1 MLGRTTILTTLLLVL
16 FCPVFSQ
23 DTIDK
28 SNLSIHFYGD
38 TILLPFTG
46 GPKFDITYPSII
58 SAPQTVYN
66 LISTSTVDPFIPKML
81 TYKKEKQLDDW
92 LYYQLV
98 RAVAE
103 EICPKKSSY
112 HLYTLYKCL
121 LLNKSGYNAIT
132 RTRKDTML
140 LYVQSNEMV
149 YDIPSINLNGN
160 QYNCLNYHDYG
171 SINFAEGEFTVATYF
186 KLDSN
191 IPFSYKINSLPN
203 FNLSDYTVKK
213 FNFEY
218 HQKDYEFKIMVNQ
231 AVKKIFTNYPT
242 VEYTMQFSVP
252 LSNYTYQSLIP
263 VLKKTVASMTQQ
275 KGVDYLMRLTRSAF
289 AFEKD
294 ATLYGKEKRLS
305 PEQTLL
311 FDYSDCEDR
320 AAFFFYLVK
329 EIYNLPM
336 IVLSYP
342 EHISV
347 AIQFSRPLAN
357 PVRYNGNDYWV
368 CEPTPQYKDLKI
380 GHCLPSL
387 KKQAFEVVVEYNP
400 VKK

>member
-1 MLGRTTILTTLLLVL
+1 MISRTTILTCLLLVIL
-16 FCPVFSQ
+16 SPVFSQ

-38 TILLPFTG
+38 TILLPFSAS
-46 GPKFDITYPSII
+46 PKINLADPSII
-58 SAPQTVYN
+58 TAPQHTYD
-66 LISTSTVDPFIPKML
+66 LISTSLVDPFIQKMWA
-81 TYKKEKQLDDW
+81 YKKEKQLDDW

-112 HLYTLYKCL
+112 HLYTLYKCM

-140 LYVQSNEMV
+140 LYVQSNELV
-149 YDIPSINLNGN
+149 YDIPFINLNGN

-171 SINFAEGEFTVATYF
+171 SINFIEGEFNVATYV
-186 KLDSN
+186 KSISN

-203 FNLSDYTVKK
+203 FNPSDYTVKK
-213 FNFEY
+213 LNFEY
-218 HQKDYEFKIMVNQ
+218 HQKDYEFKVMVNQ

-263 VLKKTVASMTQQ
+263 VLKKTVANMSQQ
-275 KGVDYLMRLTRSAF
+275 KGVDYLMHLTRSAF

-294 ATLYGKEKRLS
+294 AALYGKEKRLS

-347 AIQFSRPLAN
+347 AIQFSKPLAN
-357 PVRYNGNDYWV
+357 PLHYNGNDYWV
-368 CEPTPQYKDLKI
+368 CEPTPQHKDLKI
-380 GHCLPSL
+380 GRVLPSL
-387 KKQAFEVVVEYNP
+387 KKQSYEVVVEYNP
-400 VKK
+400 NKK

>member
-1 MLGRTTILTTLLLVL
+1 MFNRTSILTFLLLVIL
-16 FCPVFSQ
+16 SPVFSQ

-38 TILLPFTG
+38 TLLLPFSG
-46 GPKFDITYPSII
+46 SPKINLADPSII
-58 SAPQTVYN
+58 TSPQQVYDLLSN
-66 LISTSTVDPFIPKML
+66 KSVDSFISTML
-81 TYKKEKQLDDW
+81 AYKKDKQLDDW

-103 EICPKKSSY
+103 EICPKKSNY
-112 HLYTLYKCL
+112 PLYTLYKCL
-121 LLNKSGYNAIT
+121 ILNKSGYNAIT
-132 RTRKDTML
+132 RSRKDTML
-140 LYVQSNEMV
+140 LYVQSNELV
-149 YDIPSINLNGN
+149 YDIPYINLNGS

-171 SINFAEGEFTVATYF
+171 SINFVEGEFKVATYVNVA
-186 KLDSN
+186 SN

-203 FNLSDYTVKK
+203 FNPADYTVKK
-213 FNFEY
+213 LNFEY
-218 HQKDYEFKIMVNQ
+218 HQKDYEFKVMVNQ

-263 VLKKTVASMTQQ
+263 VLKNTVAGMSQQ
-275 KGVDYLMRLTRSAF
+275 KGVDYLMHLTRSAF

-347 AIQFSRPLAN
+347 AIQFSSPLAN
-357 PVRYNGNDYWV
+357 PLHYNGNDYWV
-368 CEPTPQYKDLKI
+368 CEPTPQYKNLKI
-380 GHCLPSL
+380 GHGLPSL
-387 KKQAFEVVVEYNP
+387 KKQAYEVVIDYNP
-400 VKK
+400 NKK